1 MVYAEDYFTLAK
13 PGGGTITLQSVEIGG
28 VLIGYVT
35 TEPLQSGVSYTQS
48 GTGDVKGGVGDT
60 RLTYSQVG
68 SVPCYAPG
76 TMIGTPAGPRA
87 VETLRPG
94 DPVMTLDHGPQA
106 IRWTHSGEHPLEEAE
121 DDARPVEIKAGA
133 LGRNLPLCDLIVSP
147 QHRILVGA
155 AGQLPGM
162 FSREAF
168 APAKSLT
175 AVPGIRHM
183 KGLTRITWI
192 HFACDRHEIVT
203 ANGCLSESLL
213 LGPMVVNGLPPAER
227 RALARQFGPAPA
239 PGAALNGPPARDC
252 LIVSAVKRQLARH
265 PGQQGHQV
273 AREIRKWDRDLAMEP
288 CRAGRLA
295 EAAAPAV
302 SAKAALRV
310 A

>member
-1 MVYAEDYFTLAK
+1 
-13 PGGGTITLQSVEIGG
+13 
-28 VLIGYVT
+28 
-35 TEPLQSGVSYTQS
+35 
-48 GTGDVKGGVGDT
+48 
-60 RLTYSQVG
+60 
-68 SVPCYAPG
+68 
-76 TMIGTPAGPRA
+76 MIGTPAGPRA

-155 AGQLPGM
+155 VGQLPGVY
-162 FSREAF
+162 SREAF
-168 APAKSLT
+168 APAKSLM

-213 LGPMVVNGLPPAER
+213 LGPMVVNSLNATER
-227 RALARQFGPAPA
+227 RTLTGLFGPAATPDV
-239 PGAALNGPPARDC
+239 ALNGPPAREC
-252 LIVSAVKRQLARH
+252 LTVGAVKRQIAKRLKDKGQLLAK
-265 PGQQGHQV
+265 
-273 AREIRKWDRDLAMEP
+273 EIRKWDRDLAMEP

-295 EAAAPAV
+295 EAAAPAL
-302 SAKAALRV
+302 SGKAALRV